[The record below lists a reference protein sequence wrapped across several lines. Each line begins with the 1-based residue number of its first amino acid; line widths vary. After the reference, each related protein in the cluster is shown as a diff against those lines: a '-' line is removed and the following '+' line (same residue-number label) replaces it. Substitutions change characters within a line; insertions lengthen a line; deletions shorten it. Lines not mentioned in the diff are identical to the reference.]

1 MKGSKIML
9 SVFVELSKVFDNT
22 DVNILRQ
29 EWFFIH
35 FHIYFID
42 CIV

>member
-9 SVFVELSKVFDNT
+9 SLFAELSKGFDNT

-29 EWFFIH
+29 E
-35 FHIYFID
+35 
-42 CIV
+42 